1 MLANRRPKKIRPM
14 NIGEGGDPRV
24 TNITDAPHK
33 KRGRPRKARAG
44 GGGPPEPPH
53 KEPAPRWKTPAP
65 FPPEA
70 HALLH
75 RSKISKKQFVRFVEE
90 LSVFL
95 LKNLSGD
102 FVISLQKAVR
112 RGDRSSMEMFAKI
125 AGLVKGDSPLV
136 VNLQN
141 NLSVSGP
148 TTTDR
153 SFDSV
158 VRGFDD
164 RDRRCLP
171 GVIDVT
177 PVN

>member
-1 MLANRRPKKIRPM
+1 MNPMIPPMVLSAPQGPNVTNIADAPPKKERRGRPKK
-14 NIGEGGDPRV
+14 GS
-24 TNITDAPHK
+24 
-33 KRGRPRKARAG
+33 G
-44 GGGPPEPPH
+44 GGGEPPRRDSSPKW
-53 KEPAPRWKTPAP
+53 KEPSP

-70 HALLH
+70 NALLH

-90 LSVFL
+90 LSIFL

-112 RGDRSSMEMFAKI
+112 RGDKSSMEMFCRI
-125 AGLVKGDSPLV
+125 IGLVKGDSPLV

-141 NLSVSGP
+141 NLSVGGP
-148 TTTDR
+148 PANDR

-158 VRGFDD
+158 VRGFDE
-164 RDRRCLP
+164 RDRKALP